1 MDKSLD
7 RFLEGQLKKEATPE
21 HIAEEMVALIP
32 DEIIQNLD
40 SKYLD
45 INCKTGVFPIKIRDR
60 LMRENK
66 KLIEMFPAGQ
76 ERERR
81 KYIDEHCKI
90 FGISWIKEYANRSRA
105 NIYGKATIK
114 GKIYYVPEV
123 KNKNGKIEP
132 AYKTLIA
139 AKDNGKLLNDTIKE
153 ICDMQFETDMSFDVV
168 IGNPPYNDD
177 MYLDFVRLGHRL
189 SKHITSM
196 ITPAKFQCKQD
207 DINESFRSDIVPY
220 ISELTFY
227 PSCSDIFEIKTV
239 DGIAWYI
246 IGKTVNNDINVH
258 NRCIYQKLLESDEI
272 RSITGDTSLLNAFN
286 SIDKKLSNYSKF
298 KISNLR
304 KNGKYMVYGN
314 GNFSGSRGKPGMY
327 QAIGTIAYATGKAAV
342 IGSLSVDENDDITRA
357 TMTTADKVWYT
368 SDDKN
373 NCYSFYSWL
382 NTKFVQFCL
391 FGWLSTRTLCNDG
404 SFGKVPN
411 PGEFDRIFEDKPL
424 VGYTPD
430 ENGEYTDDKGIKHCA
445 LFYKYKL
452 SEDEMELIS
461 NIIK

>member
-114 GKIYYVPEV
+114 GKIHYVPEV
-123 KNKNGKIEP
+123 KNENGKLEP

-153 ICDMQFETDMSFDVV
+153 ICDMQFKTDMSFDVV

-177 MYLDFVRLGHRL
+177 MYLDFVTLSHRL
-189 SKHITSM
+189 ASKYDSM
-196 ITPAKFQCKQD
+196 IIPAKFVAKNGLK
-207 DINESFRSDIVPY
+207 NEALRRDIVPY
-220 ISELTFY
+220 MSKIVYF
-227 PSCSDIFEIKTV
+227 PNCSDIFLIGEQA
-239 DGIAWYI
+239 GIAYYI
-246 IGKTVNNDINVH
+246 SDKEEHGTKEIENRSVAQKLYNNTVNRELGLTLNNVIHGVYEYISKLGLHGEYTWKDVPNYNKYCLAINNKV
-258 NRCIYQKLLESDEI
+258 NNE
-272 RSITGDTSLLNAFN
+272 
-286 SIDKKLSNYSKF
+286 
-298 KISNLR
+298 
-304 KNGKYMVYGN
+304 
-314 GNFSGSRGKPGMY
+314 RGVPGQY
-327 QAIGTIAYATGKAAV
+327 QAYGTISYATGKSNV
-342 IGSLSVDENDDITRA
+342 ICEPFVIEDIVPSIDL
-357 TMTTADKVWYT
+357 TTADKVIF
-368 SDDKN
+368 SSENIEACNSVK
-373 NCYSFYSWL
+373 SWL
-382 NTKFVQFCL
+382 DTKLVRFFIYGRLCGISPVISDSTFAMVPAPPSGKFDHIFTDEEL
-391 FGWLSTRTLCNDG
+391 YEYFGFNKPEAQTKDG
-404 SFGKVPN
+404 VRYRDII
-411 PGEFDRIFEDKPL
+411 EA
-424 VGYTPD
+424 V
-430 ENGEYTDDKGIKHCA
+430 IK
-445 LFYKYKL
+445 
-452 SEDEMELIS
+452 ER
-461 NIIK
+461 N